1 MLIQLFFASS
11 LAKAA
16 LLPPASECRDR
27 RPLETVTQITS
38 LEPEQVIW
46 DCLDFSKLNKT
57 DLLQVAAKA
66 PSIYVRI
73 SNSTLTRAD
82 LIEVH
87 NTSSKLTVEVDSSKF
102 NRVDIVEMRK
112 EGVRAVVSSS
122 GTGLNVND
130 YREIAKGE
138 GDPVTVELNGPNLTL
153 SELMTVI
160 KEPGLRFIV
169 DPAKANFSETDVE
182 NILKAAPETRIRL

>member
-11 LAKAA
+11 LAQAA
-16 LLPPASECRDR
+16 LPPLASECRER
-27 RPLETVTQITS
+27 RSLDSITQVTA
-38 LEPEQVIW
+38 LEPAQVVW
-46 DCLDFSKLNKT
+46 DCLDFSKLGKA
-57 DLLQVAAKA
+57 DLLTVASKA
-66 PSIYVRI
+66 PAIYVRI
-73 SNSTLTRAD
+73 SNSSLSRSD
-82 LIEVH
+82 LIEIH

-102 NRVDIVEMRK
+102 NRVDILEMRK

-122 GTGLNVND
+122 ATGMNVND

-138 GDPVTVELNGPNLTL
+138 GDPVTIELNGPNLTYT
-153 SELMTVI
+153 ELMTVV

-169 DPAKANFSETDVE
+169 DPAKANFTESDVE